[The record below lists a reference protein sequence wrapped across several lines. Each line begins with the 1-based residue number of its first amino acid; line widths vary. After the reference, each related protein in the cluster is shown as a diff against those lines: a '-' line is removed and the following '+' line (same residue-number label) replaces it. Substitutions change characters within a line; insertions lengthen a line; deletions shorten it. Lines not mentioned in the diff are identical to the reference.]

1 MSYLS
6 EKKNKTSVVCDRSK
20 IAASVISASGKTEFV
35 FLKYK
40 VVKVISFYLKR
51 IIV

>member
-1 MSYLS
+1 M
-6 EKKNKTSVVCDRSK
+6 CDRSK
-20 IAASVISASGKTEFV
+20 IAVSAINASDKTESV

-51 IIV
+51 IIVSIVLSDI

>member
-1 MSYLS
+1 MSYLC
-6 EKKNKTSVVCDRSK
+6 EKKNKTCDRSK
-20 IAASVISASGKTEFV
+20 IAASVISASGKSEFV